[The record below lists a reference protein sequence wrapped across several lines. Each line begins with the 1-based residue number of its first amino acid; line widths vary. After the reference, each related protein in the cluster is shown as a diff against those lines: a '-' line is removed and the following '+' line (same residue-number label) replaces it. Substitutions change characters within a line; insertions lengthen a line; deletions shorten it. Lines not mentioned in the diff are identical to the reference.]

1 MSDNGPVRKG
11 AQVRGQAALSVFA
24 RELCVGI
31 ANKLPPD
38 LHLELVSFLVTWAV
52 AERAQPLPWPAL
64 PRELN
69 DTIGSSVAAGLDA
82 GYAIPAHT
90 SLRDTKPPSPD
101 ISLSCAV
108 RPPSPSLDSLCT
120 PP

>member
-52 AERAQPLPWPAL
+52 AERAQHLPWPAL
-64 PRELN
+64 RRELN
-69 DTIGSSVAAGLDA
+69 DTIGSSVPAGPDVR
-82 GYAIPAHT
+82 YASPGPTA
-90 SLRDTKPPSPD
+90 LPDT
-101 ISLSCAV
+101 
-108 RPPSPSLDSLCT
+108 RPPGRERDLSLALRSPSRSLGS
-120 PP
+120 

>member
-52 AERAQPLPWPAL
+52 AERAQHLPWPAL
-64 PRELN
+64 RRELN
-69 DTIGSSVAAGLDA
+69 DTIGSSVAAGLDV
-82 GYAIPAHT
+82 GYAIPGHT
-90 SLRDTKPPSPD
+90 ALLDTKPPGGD
-101 ISLSCAV
+101 ISL
-108 RPPSPSLDSLCT
+108 
-120 PP
+120 